1 MILSSIL
8 ILSQGDFDKIQLF
21 EKINDKSTKL
31 LFLGLL
37 DKVKNNQMTKL
48 QVDTKLRK
56 LDLSMSRMFKLQK
69 NQSNKRRT
77 MTSI

>member
-1 MILSSIL
+1 MMLSSIL

-48 QVDTKLRK
+48 QVDAKLRK
-56 LDLSMSRMFKLQK
+56 LDISISRMFKLQK

-77 MTSI
+77 MISI